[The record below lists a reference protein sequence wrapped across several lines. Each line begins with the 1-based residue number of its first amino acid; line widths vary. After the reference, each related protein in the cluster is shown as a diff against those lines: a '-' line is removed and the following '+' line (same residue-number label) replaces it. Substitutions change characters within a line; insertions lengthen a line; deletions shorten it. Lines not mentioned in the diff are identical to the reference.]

1 MNAVW
6 PKLKLG
12 DLAEKIGMGPFGSSI
27 KVETF
32 VDEGI
37 PVISGAHLHGIKLL
51 DRDYRFVSEVH
62 ADKLKSAN
70 VFRGDVVFTHAGT
83 IGQVVYIPENSQ
95 YERYVIS
102 QRQFYLRCDR
112 NRLLPEYVTYYFKS
126 HAGRSQLLA
135 NASQVG
141 VPSIAQP
148 SSYLKQLAIPVP
160 ELREQERIVE
170 VLRALDDKIELNR
183 RLSETLEAIAQALFQ
198 SWFVDFDPAPFK
210 VAMRDSTLGREVQR
224 CGGIIQTGPF
234 GSQLH
239 ASDYQTD
246 GVPVV
251 MPQDLQSRRVSV
263 ERVARVSRTKA
274 GSLDR
279 HRLQVGDVVYSRRG
293 DVERHALISDRET
306 GWLCGT
312 GCLLIRPGKAWPS
325 QAYLSEW
332 LNLLETRTWLKQH
345 AVGATMPNLNTGIL
359 AALPIRVPDDS
370 ALIAFEDR
378 VNALRTHQSNLS
390 EESES
395 LTELRDALLPRLLSG
410 ELAAL
415 ASIAEEACA

>member
-1 MNAVW
+1 MSGWKNDRLGNLIE
-6 PKLKLG
+6 LKRGYDLPQKQRSEG
-12 DLAEKIGMGPFGSSI
+12 D
-27 KVETF
+27 
-32 VDEGI
+32 I
-37 PVISGAHLHGIKLL
+37 PVVSSSGVSGRHNQAMVKGPGVVTGRYGTIGEVFFVEEDFWPLNTTLYV
-51 DRDYRFVSEVH
+51 RDFKGNDPRFVSYLLRQIDFN
-62 ADKLKSAN
+62 AYSDKGAVPGVNRNHLHEA
-70 VFRGDVVFTHAGT
+70 
-83 IGQVVYIPENSQ
+83 QVRFPEPNEQ
-95 YERYVIS
+95 KQIAKV
-102 QRQFYLRCDR
+102 
-112 NRLLPEYVTYYFKS
+112 
-126 HAGRSQLLA
+126 LA
-135 NASQVG
+135 SF
-141 VPSIAQP
+141 
-148 SSYLKQLAIPVP
+148 
-160 ELREQERIVE
+160 
-170 VLRALDDKIELNR
+170 DDKIELNR

-224 CGGIIQTGPF
+224 CGGFIQTGPF

>member
-1 MNAVW
+1 MNVRV
-6 PKLKLG
+6 KLTVA
-12 DLAEKIGMGPFGSSI
+12 DLAANTRNALVGGPFGSNLVSRDYTSTG
-27 KVETF
+27 V
-32 VDEGI
+32 
-37 PVISGAHLHGIKLL
+37 PVIRGQNMGSRWISGEFA
-51 DRDYRFVSEVH
+51 YVSPEK
-62 ADKLKSAN
+62 AKELSAN
-70 VFRGDVVFTHAGT
+70 IARPRDLVFTQRGT
-83 IGQVVYIPENSQ
+83 LGQVALVPNEPF
-95 YERYVIS
+95 E
-102 QRQFYLRCDR
+102 
-112 NRLLPEYVTYYFKS
+112 EYVVSQSQMKLTVDKAKANPLFLYYVFNS
-126 HAGRSQLLA
+126 PEQMEYIRQ
-135 NASQVG
+135 NAIQVG
-141 VPSIAQP
+141 VPHTNLGILRATPLELPPITDQESIATI
-148 SSYLKQLAIPVP
+148 LGG
-160 ELREQERIVE
+160 
-170 VLRALDDKIELNR
+170 LDDKIELNR
-183 RLSETLEAIAQALFQ
+183 RLGETLEAIAQALFQ

-224 CGGIIQTGPF
+224 CGGFIQTGPF